1 MSRRKTII
9 LLGTTLAI
17 VAYSYFDPFRLFDE
31 GAKSPLQDVTRID
44 GRELA
49 DPPPVDQAIQFFQE
63 RIKQNPQDAVSY
75 TLLGEMYMRQAR
87 ETGDVASY
95 QRAEAALREA
105 LELLSGYIPA
115 RASLAA
121 VLYAQHNF
129 VEALELAGQVY
140 QSDPRSTQA
149 LATLGD
155 AYLALGNY
163 QEGEE
168 VYQELLQKNP
178 TPPVLAR
185 HAHLA
190 ELKGKPEEAL
200 QLMQGAAG
208 EALNSGGSKESVAWY
223 LLRLG
228 DLYFNTGRMDEAG
241 EHYEAALRVLDNYYL
256 ALAGLGKVRAAQGRY
271 PEAITFYEQ
280 SVAIIPQPD
289 FLAALGDLY
298 TITSQPDKA
307 QRQYETVEFIGQLA
321 AINKVVYNRQLA
333 LFYANHDR
341 KLNESLDLA
350 QKELA
355 VRKDIYGYDTLAWAL
370 YKNGRYSEAAEA
382 MSQAMKLGT
391 QDALLFYHAGMI
403 DEALGNHGQAQKHL
417 SQALALNP
425 HFDVLQ
431 SRIAQQTLA
440 QTHAQ

>member
-17 VAYSYFDPFRLFDE
+17 VAYSYLDPFHLFDK

-49 DPPPVDQAIQFFQE
+49 DLPPVDQAIRFFQE
-63 RIKQNPQDAVSY
+63 RIKRNPQDAVSY

-208 EALNSGGSKESVAWY
+208 EALDSGGSKESVAWY

-271 PEAITFYEQ
+271 PEAIAFYEQ

-355 VRKDIYGYDTLAWAL
+355 VRKDIYAYDTLAWAL
-370 YKNGRYSEAAEA
+370 HKNGRNAEAAEA
-382 MSQAMKLGT
+382 MEQALKLGT
-391 QDALLFYHAGMI
+391 RDAPLYYHAGMI
-403 DEALGNHGQAQKHL
+403 YKASGDYARAQTMLSEALAI
-417 SQALALNP
+417 NP
-425 HFDVLQ
+425 HFDLVQ
-431 SRIAQQTLA
+431 AQIARLTLA
-440 QTHAQ
+440 NIGTD